1 MPGSSR
7 HATNPIKDQQFNLQV
22 ENYEECVYL
31 PVYPYDYLCMRQS
44 FLHFHFLLNIFV
56 NEQLSQPL
64 WHAQYMF
71 FPCLWTCVH
80 ARVVMCILYSCY
92 CYE

>member
-31 PVYPYDYLCMRQS
+31 PVYPLDYLCMRQS

-71 FPCLWTCVH
+71 FSLFVDMCTCTCGHVYF
-80 ARVVMCILYSCY
+80 IQLLLL
-92 CYE
+92 

>member
-31 PVYPYDYLCMRQS
+31 PVYP
-44 FLHFHFLLNIFV
+44 
-56 NEQLSQPL
+56 
-64 WHAQYMF
+64 
-71 FPCLWTCVH
+71 
-80 ARVVMCILYSCY
+80 
-92 CYE
+92 